1 MILADTSVWIEYLRR
16 PGHALAGY
24 LARSTI
30 LIHPCIV
37 GELALGSI
45 KSRDA
50 VLRELAAI
58 PTAIVAMYDEVL
70 RFITRHGL
78 SGQGIGYVD
87 AHLLASARLTPGV
100 LLWTSDKRLHVLAQ
114 RLNVAF
120 EPPSMS

>member
-1 MILADTSVWIEYLRR
+1 M
-16 PGHALAGY
+16 
-24 LARSTI
+24 
-30 LIHPCIV
+30 HPCIV

-58 PTAIVAMYDEVL
+58 PTAIVSMYGEVL
-70 RFITRHGL
+70 TFITRHGL

-100 LLWTSDKRLHVLAQ
+100 LLWTNDKRLHALAQ